1 MNENER
7 DKWDDAIRSRL
18 KDFEADTTPADWEAI
33 ADRLP
38 GKAPVPLRRTRRYWT
53 VAAAIAA
60 LSLLSGGIYFYERS
74 DSRACLDSRRANG
87 GRGQDRG
94 RVRPSARGANPLAG
108 YRRRAGREGNK
119 RSESSPGVGSG
130 VARRKPGQGRNHAG
144 HRSRGRAGYVA
155 RCRESA
161 SGRGVARLGGP
172 EGERRHAGSCADNG
186 GRSGIVR

>member
-60 LSLLSGGIYFYERS
+60 LSLLSGGIYFYERKAGEAIPALAS
-74 DSRACLDSRRANG
+74 IPAGQTADEGKIAEEPARRPAERTPLLATTG
-87 GRGQDRG
+87 ERGVKG
-94 RVRPSARGANPLAG
+94 IN
-108 YRRRAGREGNK
+108 
-119 RSESSPGVGSG
+119 
-130 VARRKPGQGRNHAG
+130 VARAPRALARV
-144 HRSRGRAGYVA
+144 SRGV
-155 RCRESA
+155 SPDT
-161 SGRGVARLGGP
+161 SP
-172 EGERRHAGSCADNG
+172 CANMPN
-186 GRSGIVR
+186 SS